1 MGSISYWQEF
11 DRIYPRFTFS
21 KCNLLGR
28 QNGCEIG
35 TFLPS
40 ELPALHEMLG
50 YLENML
56 LTVLRGN
63 NFATQRQSVVRKCSQ
78 QQLTEDTSF
87 YQRQKASKKDT
98 NRAYSFD
105 SKEKIEYVT
114 LPQSSQRWDYE
125 EMLTCLYLLITTNVQ
140 LKQVEVS

>member
-1 MGSISYWQEF
+1 
-11 DRIYPRFTFS
+11 
-21 KCNLLGR
+21 
-28 QNGCEIG
+28 
-35 TFLPS
+35 
-40 ELPALHEMLG
+40 MLG

-63 NFATQRQSVVRKCSQ
+63 NFTTQRQSVVRKCSQ

-98 NRAYSFD
+98 DRAYSFD

-114 LPQSSQRWDYE
+114 LPQSSQRGDYE
-125 EMLTCLYLLITTNVQ
+125 EMLTC
-140 LKQVEVS
+140 